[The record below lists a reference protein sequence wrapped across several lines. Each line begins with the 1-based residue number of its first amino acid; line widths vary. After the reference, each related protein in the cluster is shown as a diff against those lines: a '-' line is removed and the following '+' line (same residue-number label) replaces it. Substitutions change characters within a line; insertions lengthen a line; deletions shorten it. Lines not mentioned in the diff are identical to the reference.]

1 LAWIYF
7 YNVHEIVHVH
17 DISLGLSLANWS
29 SCQGTLLAM
38 KTIPSLVASSTVGI
52 AAAGLALG
60 KPERITP
67 VRPSSKKRKAGE
79 LADFNEHRDGYSSP
93 ASRPGTSSTMST
105 PSEHKIRQRTL
116 SSSNPPLTHRTR
128 PSTARLEAANSG
140 GKRNSIVRH
149 GEVLSSPV
157 EHAEGVVRRDSVS
170 SRGSWIRRLSTIP
183 TSYNNSPRSSVGP
196 DSPSIT
202 VSHGSAAPILSDPAS
217 SPAQLPPNK
226 LVKRAPSRGEDNG
239 FLSRSGSKS
248 QVPTLRRP
256 ATSHQRSVNL
266 QEQFRNDSKKED
278 SVLQNPPSQTRM
290 TPSSKFSTPE
300 RITWRP
306 FFEARPTRLTKERL
320 SGKSSDGNVQGI
332 QSTSKRVLPGET
344 TRPTLMKPAEI
355 DAAKSTGKVF
365 FDEDGLP
372 FDDSAVEDLVNG
384 DSNIL
389 PSTELPRESQKIA
402 RRALSMNFGSPTSW
416 ISRSGSLRGNKRN
429 ADGKSGGVRYSSAP
443 VSTMPGRSI
452 VSAHGTSSNRQR
464 LIMDPKVFQKQPLSP
479 TEVSSPNDPFASSFQ
494 ARTRNTS
501 SPLPPLSRLSSFN
514 VDLARLGL
522 SSSSSSAHRHSP
534 TSPNLQP
541 NATDTSV
548 PSAGPVSPNLSNFA
562 SHTSKPSRTS
572 QITDQTFV
580 GSDNDTKGFT
590 SGDDEDLD
598 FQSET
603 VFDSL
608 RSGATGSI
616 RSRHT
621 PLDSMFDESP
631 PSVNGSAKTKR
642 LSIHEMLGN
651 GGFSEGHNRIIE
663 EDEGMSTPVKGPRYS
678 QEEGFETPVRHAS
691 LNSTGIPSSP
701 PSFSLATKEFTRMSL
716 DDAEDDED
724 WTRDDENMAMSSQL
738 SPPSNSL
745 NSRRV
750 SPSFRAAL
758 ADLTHSA
765 STNGSPAPNTV
776 RPERPKSNLFDWA
789 EPPSAEKLDY
799 MGNTARP
806 KTAHVKQLAD
816 GRGGRAIG
824 RRGPTPLHVR
834 SQSVP
839 VVPDNVGQR
848 EHAKLT
854 PKFGTWGLGAKGS
867 SEDWDNDFEFE
878 GTSFDNADDG
888 DGDLNI
894 ESSGMLVPPAIQ
906 ASQASV
912 VGHVGQIRE
921 VCLLVEDL
929 KRLRLLAK
937 EKGLLTGASAPLWK
951 EAEGIIALAVP
962 DEEDLTLSPPHSPSS
977 IIFDRESADDD
988 DGDRGFDVEHLMRP
1002 EAPFE
1007 LLNRNGRPTG
1017 LVYNGGTVRRR
1028 SVFSV
1033 DDDIFGAVI
1042 NSSPTRDHLRPPTLT
1057 RPSSI
1062 RSASDV
1068 ARSVMETM
1076 HQHRATSDPLLKEM
1090 AAQSSEKMPF
1100 DTTSLRDLVHRASVL
1115 SRTLADLIRKSDGR
1129 SPSPDAAPQR
1139 ESSPAFTRVFTDPM
1153 ASPPKNLPRSQSN
1166 GSILNGSIDSSPTRS
1181 LGQRMHMMTVI

>member
-1 LAWIYF
+1 
-7 YNVHEIVHVH
+7 
-17 DISLGLSLANWS
+17 
-29 SCQGTLLAM
+29 M

-67 VRPSSKKRKAGE
+67 VRPSSKKRKAGV
-79 LADFNEHRDGYSSP
+79 LADFDEHRDGYSSP
-93 ASRPGTSSTMST
+93 ASRPNTSSTMST
-105 PSEHKIRQRTL
+105 PSEQIRQRTL

-128 PSTARLEAANSG
+128 PLTAKLEAANNSS

-226 LVKRAPSRGEDNG
+226 LVKRAPSRREDNG
-239 FLSRSGSKS
+239 LLSRSGSKS

-266 QEQFRNDSKKED
+266 QEQFRNDSKI
-278 SVLQNPPSQTRM
+278 LQTPPSQTRT

-300 RITWRP
+300 RLTWRP

-320 SGKSSDGNVQGI
+320 SGKSSDGNVQGL
-332 QSTSKRVLPGET
+332 QSTSKRVLPDET
-344 TRPTLMKPAEI
+344 TMPTLMKPAEI

-416 ISRSGSLRGNKRN
+416 ISRPGSLRGNKRN

-548 PSAGPVSPNLSNFA
+548 PTTGHVSPNLSNFA

-631 PSVNGSAKTKR
+631 PSVNGNAKTKR

-663 EDEGMSTPVKGPRYS
+663 EDEGMSTPVKGPRFS

-691 LNSTGIPSSP
+691 LDSTGIPSSP

-765 STNGSPAPNTV
+765 STNGSSAPNTV

-789 EPPSAEKLDY
+789 EPSSAEKLDY

-839 VVPDNVGQR
+839 VVPDNAGQR

-878 GTSFDNADDG
+878 GTSFDNADDE
-888 DGDLNI
+888 DGDLKM

-921 VCLLVEDL
+921 
-929 KRLRLLAK
+929 K
-937 EKGLLTGASAPLWK
+937 KGLLAGASAPLWK

-977 IIFDRESADDD
+977 IMFDRESADE
-988 DGDRGFDVEHLMRP
+988 DGDRGFDVEHLIRP

-1017 LVYNGGTVRRR
+1017 LVYNGGTVRRQ

-1033 DDDIFGAVI
+1033 DDDIFGAVL
-1042 NSSPTRDHLRPPTLT
+1042 NSSPTKDHLRPPTLT

-1090 AAQSSEKMPF
+1090 AAQASEKMPF